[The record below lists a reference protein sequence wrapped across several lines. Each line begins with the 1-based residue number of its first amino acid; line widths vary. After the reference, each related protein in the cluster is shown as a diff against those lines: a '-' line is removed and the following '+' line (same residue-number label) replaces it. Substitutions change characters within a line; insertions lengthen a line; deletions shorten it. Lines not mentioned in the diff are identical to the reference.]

1 MKIAIIP
8 ARGGSKRIPGKN
20 IRNFL
25 GKPIIGY
32 SIEGALQSGLFDR
45 VIVTTD
51 SEKVAETAS
60 SFGAEIPF
68 IRSADLSDD
77 YATMTD
83 VMLDCV
89 EKLLNDNYKF
99 DMFCCLMP
107 TAPFIFPELLVDAN
121 KLTLDPNN
129 DAVISVSEYP
139 FPIQRAFVRN
149 ERGFLTL
156 REPEFEMRRSN
167 DLEPAYHDAGQFY
180 FLRLKPFLEQN
191 RFFMS
196 ASKPFI
202 LPPHMVQD
210 IDTEDD
216 WIYAEQL
223 YETLLKRGER
233 C

>member
-20 IRNFL
+20 IRDFL

-32 SIEGALQSGLFDR
+32 SIEVALQSGLFDR
-45 VIVTTD
+45 VVVTTD
-51 SEKVAETAS
+51 SDEIAKTAI
-60 SFGAEIPF
+60 SFGAEVPF
-68 IRSADLSDD
+68 VRSSHLSDD

-89 EKLLNDNYKF
+89 EKLLNDGYSF

-121 KLTLDPNN
+121 ELTLDSGN
-129 DAVISVSEYP
+129 DAVISVSEFA
-139 FPIQRAFVRN
+139 FPIQRAFVQN
-149 ERGFLTL
+149 EKGFMAL
-156 REPEFEMRRSN
+156 REPEFEMLRSN
-167 DLEPAYHDAGQFY
+167 DMEPAYHDAGQFY
-180 FLRLKPFLEQN
+180 FLRLKPFQEQK

-202 LPPHMVQD
+202 LPAHMVQD